1 MLASGICFYSFWD
14 WRFTFL
20 LVASTCLDFWC
31 AKKIEDSKDPKVR
44 KFFMLLSVVTSLFV
58 LGFFKYFYFFASNVS
73 WLSAK
78 LGLDW
83 STPTLQI
90 ILPVGLS
97 FYVLQSIGYV
107 IDVWRGQCKAA
118 RDPILF
124 GNFIAFFPQLV
135 AGPIE
140 KADHLIPQLNQ
151 KFRFQKEWIMPA
163 LVLMLI
169 GFIKKVWIGDPLG
182 FMTDDIFNNSHQ
194 RSSFDLW
201 LGAVSFSLQIY
212 FDFSGY
218 SDIARGTARL
228 FGVQLMENF
237 KQPFL
242 CTSPRDLWGRWHISL
257 NNFIKDYLYLPIGGS
272 RGNLFI
278 TCRNLIIAMTLTGL
292 WHGAS
297 WNFVL
302 FGFFHGVSLSV
313 QRLFSRFIPGTQAF
327 KILGGFYAI
336 FIWLILIVFF
346 RATSFDQAIDY
357 IGGMWTRSD
366 EIPFESLRLLVFI
379 LGAYLL
385 VDGVIRW
392 KGDFFILKTSPVYQY
407 FFILVGWA
415 VTLFLIF
422 ENDQRPFIYF
432 QF

>member
-1 MLASGICFYSFWD
+1 
-14 WRFTFL
+14 
-20 LVASTCLDFWC
+20 
-31 AKKIEDSKDPKVR
+31 
-44 KFFMLLSVVTSLFV
+44 MLLSVVTSLLV

-73 WLSAK
+73 WVSLK

-83 STPTLQI
+83 SAPAFQI

-107 IDVWRGQCKAA
+107 IDVWRGQVKAA

-140 KADHLIPQLNQ
+140 KAGHLIPQLEQ
-151 KFRFQKEWIMPA
+151 KVRFQKDWIKPA

-182 FMTDDIFNNSHQ
+182 FITDDIFANSNQ

-228 FGVQLMENF
+228 FGVELMENF

-242 CTSPRDLWGRWHISL
+242 CTSPRDLWSRWHISL

-272 RGNLFI
+272 RGTLF
-278 TCRNLIIAMTLTGL
+278 TTTRNLIVAMTVTGF

-302 FGFFHGVSLSV
+302 FGFFHGISLSV
-313 QRLFSRFIPGTQAF
+313 QRVFSRFIPGTQTF

-357 IGGMWTRSD
+357 IGGMWSRPA
-366 EIPFESLRLLVFI
+366 EVPLESLRLLVFI
-379 LGAYLL
+379 LGVYLL

-392 KGDFFILKTSPVYQY
+392 KGDFFILKATPVYQY
-407 FFILVGWA
+407 FFLIVGWV
-415 VTLFLIF
+415 VTIFLIF
-422 ENDQRPFIYF
+422 QNDQRPFIYF

>member
-44 KFFMLLSVVTSLFV
+44 KFFMLLSVVTSLLV

-73 WLSAK
+73 WISAK
-78 LGLDW
+78 VGLDW

-140 KADHLIPQLNQ
+140 KADHLIPQLDQ
-151 KFRFQKEWIMPA
+151 KFRFQKEWIKPA